1 MKSEPMTATEL
12 GWKLLGLK
20 NADKCKVYLCLNGV
34 PINQVPAVDA
44 IHDTDDPDSCVLILT
59 DPECKPA
66 GLGNPLPEPAGG
78 FG

>member
-1 MKSEPMTATEL
+1 MKPMTATEL
-12 GWKLLGLK
+12 GRKLLSLP
-20 NADKCKVYLCLNGV
+20 NADKCNVYLCLNGI
-34 PINQVPAVDA
+34 PISQVPAVDA

-66 GLGNPLPEPAGG
+66 ELGSLLPEPAGG